1 MGRPKVCYTD
11 GKRSDKGG
19 WPNNRVQAK
28 MRLQGLKKR
37 FMKDG
42 NFLKDYSNFMEDLF
56 QKGYT
61 EMSSD
66 ASGGNKWY
74 IPYHGVYHPAKP
86 EKIRVLFDCNVEYLG
101 YALTKQLIAGSDLT
115 NQIISVPTKFRQEQ
129 AAFMGDTKALF
140 YQVRTPEYQQHML
153 RFLWWQ
159 GNNFNNQPTDHQVCV
174 HVFGGASSSSCCNC
188 AL

>member
-1 MGRPKVCYTD
+1 
-11 GKRSDKGG
+11 
-19 WPNNRVQAK
+19 

-61 EMSSD
+61 EMSPD
-66 ASGGNKWY
+66 ASDGNKWY

-115 NQIISVPTKFRQEQ
+115 NQIISVPTKFR
-129 AAFMGDTKALF
+129 
-140 YQVRTPEYQQHML
+140 
-153 RFLWWQ
+153 
-159 GNNFNNQPTDHQVCV
+159 
-174 HVFGGASSSSCCNC
+174 
-188 AL
+188 